1 MIQTFTAY
9 TVCLLGSVFC
19 WTHMHRGLNINSDW
33 AGYWLYWTCV
43 DLLVF
48 SLFCASIGWVTA
60 QCLFCPPT
68 PGLFCRAGQLRTE
81 PPHPSVPW
89 KQKRCAVWQ
98 PAWDIWISQQVRCV
112 LPRHILYCLLETL
125 LKTWPPGK
133 KAYGVSNERPLHR
146 RLETVTWRC
155 IHYVI
160 QVITDIGQLCL
171 NTTWLLL
178 NHLKWNLL

>member
-1 MIQTFTAY
+1 MIQTFRAP
-9 TVCLLGSVFC
+9 TVCLLGSVF
-19 WTHMHRGLNINSDW
+19 WSEGWILIVTELDTDYTEH
-33 AGYWLYWTCV
+33 V
-43 DLLVF
+43 LVF
-48 SLFCASIGWVTA
+48 SLFCASIGWVTVR
-60 QCLFCPPT
+60 CLFCPPT

-112 LPRHILYCLLETL
+112 LPRHMLYCLLETP
-125 LKTWPPGK
+125 LKIWPPGK

-146 RLETVTWRC
+146 RLETQS
-155 IHYVI
+155 HYVI
-160 QVITDIGQLCL
+160 QVITDIGQLCF

-178 NHLKWNLL
+178 NHFKWNLL